1 MAGGATQIEMP
12 AQMRVRERALVGLL
26 SVCVFFSVLNTS
38 MFNVSLPEIGHEFA
52 VSPARLGWIVTA
64 YSLLFGVSTPFYG
77 RLGDR
82 YGLRRMLIAGLSLFS
97 VASLLAAIAPTY
109 PVLLICRA
117 LQAIGTGA
125 IPSLGTA
132 LIIRHVPE
140 ARRGAALGITAAT
153 VGAGAALGPTLG
165 GLITQFL
172 SWRALF
178 GISALLGIA
187 IPFTRRLLPPSR
199 PTDSQLD
206 LLGGLLL
213 TGVVAG
219 LLIGITNI
227 ERHSLES
234 WLVLGP
240 WMASLLSLFL
250 LGWRIRT
257 APDPF
262 VPPSLLQ
269 NRVYLLAGAIAFLQ
283 SGAHFGM
290 LVLVPLLL
298 DRVSR
303 LPAFEIG
310 LAMLPSA
317 AVMSLMSPLAGR
329 LADRLGGLPP
339 MRAGLALWAAGM
351 VLLSSAGVGGPP
363 LLVAGLL
370 ILCGAGMGL
379 VNSASTVVVSS
390 LLPPERVGLGIGLY
404 NMQFFLGSAFG
415 ATLTTSILDS
425 REHVADAWNPLHDGP
440 GAGFS
445 DALLVTLAASL
456 LASLLA
462 AFVRAERPRA
472 ESSPPRAWSAELPQ
486 GGERCP
492 S

>member
-12 AQMRVRERALVGLL
+12 AQVHVRERAVVALL

-38 MFNVSLPEIGHEFA
+38 MFNVSLPEIGREFA

-82 YGLRRMLIAGLSLFS
+82 YGLRRMLITGLSLFS
-97 VASLLAAIAPTY
+97 VASLLAAIAPSY
-109 PVLLICRA
+109 PLLVICRA

-178 GISALLGIA
+178 GVSALLGLA
-187 IPFTRRLLPPSR
+187 VPFARRLLPPSR
-199 PTDSQLD
+199 PADSRLD
-206 LLGGLLL
+206 LPGGLLL

-227 ERHSLES
+227 ERHGLDSG
-234 WLVLGP
+234 LVLGP
-240 WMASLLSLFL
+240 WMASLLSLLL

-262 VPPSLLQ
+262 VPPSLLG
-269 NRVYLLAGAIAFLQ
+269 NRAYLLAGAIAFLQ

-298 DRVSR
+298 DRVNR

-317 AVMSLMSPLAGR
+317 AVMSLLSPLAGR
-329 LADRLGGLPP
+329 LADRLGGLLP

-351 VLLSSAGVGGPP
+351 VLLSSVGAGRSAV
-363 LLVAGLL
+363 LVAGLL

-379 VNSASTVVVSS
+379 VNSASTVVVSA

-415 ATLTTSILDS
+415 AALTTTVLEA
-425 REHVADAWNPLHDGP
+425 REPAVDGWNPLHSGA

-445 DALLVTLAASL
+445 DAFLITLAASL
-456 LASLLA
+456 VASLLA
-462 AFVRAERPRA
+462 ALVRAERPRA
-472 ESSPPRAWSAELPQ
+472 EQAWSAELPQ